1 VRSDELPLSRAVVDR
16 GAHLRDEH
24 HLAAFLAASTTRVVL
39 VREGRVPVDGT
50 GALVLSTVADARATS
65 GRTDEDPWLLL
76 GVDDEIAYLGLRVA
90 GSPDETTDLPRE
102 GSPADRLVHATTAST
117 HAASS
122 RSDEQHAHHAP
133 PAAREAVRWASP
145 REIGAALP
153 ARDAGLV
160 TTAVALD
167 AWHER
172 HPRCPRCGGPT
183 RVTQAGWVR
192 ACTVDGSEHYP
203 RTDPAVIMAVLDADD
218 RLLLGHARAWA
229 PARYSTLA
237 GFVEPGESLE
247 HAVRREVAEETGV
260 VVGDVTYAGSQPWPF
275 PASLM
280 VAFVG
285 RALTTDVQVDGVEVE
300 LARWFTR
307 DELARAIVDGHVIP
321 PSSSSIARALIEDW
335 FGGPLPHTTATF

>member
-1 VRSDELPLSRAVVDR
+1 MRSDELPLSRAVVDR

-133 PAAREAVRWASP
+133 PAARE
-145 REIGAALP
+145 G
-153 ARDAGLV
+153 
-160 TTAVALD
+160 
-167 AWHER
+167 
-172 HPRCPRCGGPT
+172 
-183 RVTQAGWVR
+183 
-192 ACTVDGSEHYP
+192 
-203 RTDPAVIMAVLDADD
+203 
-218 RLLLGHARAWA
+218 
-229 PARYSTLA
+229 
-237 GFVEPGESLE
+237 
-247 HAVRREVAEETGV
+247 
-260 VVGDVTYAGSQPWPF
+260 
-275 PASLM
+275 
-280 VAFVG
+280 G
-285 RALTTDVQVDGVEVE
+285 RA
-300 LARWFTR
+300 
-307 DELARAIVDGHVIP
+307 
-321 PSSSSIARALIEDW
+321 
-335 FGGPLPHTTATF
+335 GGQAQPR